1 MKRSNSNFEIIYS
14 FSFTRTQCLPS
25 NFFRE
30 LLGAS
35 ANEESQLEKFIDLIN
50 AVVNDVRDISNF
62 QKNLHFYLRI
72 HLVMNQNNQQM
83 EILMY

>member
-50 AVVNDVRDISNF
+50 AVVNDVR
-62 QKNLHFYLRI
+62 
-72 HLVMNQNNQQM
+72 
-83 EILMY
+83 EILVFEMILIFILGFIW